1 MTSEQNKAV
10 VRRFYE
16 AFAANDRAA
25 LKEVLSPDL
34 VAYSHGSPEP
44 QDRETHVQGIAMWND
59 AIETHF
65 TLEEQIAEGDRVA
78 TRTTNYFVHNRGEF
92 QGVPPSGKEAVS
104 EGMTIER
111 IKDGKIV
118 ERRALADW
126 HGTMQQ
132 LGLVPQ
138 PEAED

>member
-16 AFAANDRAA
+16 AFAANDQAA
-25 LKEVLSPDL
+25 LEEVLSPDL

-44 QDRETHVQGIAMWND
+44 QRREAHLQVIAMWND
-59 AIETHF
+59 AIETHY
-65 TLEEQIAEGDRVA
+65 TVEEQIAEGDKVA
-78 TRTTNYFVHNRGEF
+78 TRTTMYAVHNRGDF
-92 QGVPPSGKEAVS
+92 QGLAPSGKEAVS
-104 EGMTIER
+104 EGITIER

-118 ERRALADW
+118 ERRAVADW
-126 HGTMQQ
+126 HGVMQQ

-138 PEAED
+138 PQA